1 MLCRSWLIAAPS
13 TAGERRRPDFVWRRS
28 RVWDKASVKIPVIS
42 AMKRA
47 VVRNALVAAAV
58 ALAAL
63 LQPLHSLD
71 ALRAAP
77 TEAAVAVRALPAVAA
92 AHTHDDCDT
101 APKPVAA
108 VCALACAAAIAVLT
122 PPVALIRP
130 ERLAEPASRQPPL
143 RRGRHHSP
151 DPRPPRP
158 VA

>member
-1 MLCRSWLIAAPS
+1 M
-13 TAGERRRPDFVWRRS
+13 
-28 RVWDKASVKIPVIS
+28 KIPVIS
-42 AMKRA
+42 PMKDA
-47 VVRNALVAAAV
+47 VVRNALLAAAV

-63 LQPLHSLD
+63 VQPLHSLD
-71 ALRAAP
+71 ALRAVP
-77 TEAAVAVRALPAVAA
+77 TEAAAVAVRALPAVAA

-122 PPVALIRP
+122 PPVALLRP
-130 ERLAEPASRQPPL
+130 ERIAEPASRQPPL

-151 DPRPPRP
+151 DPRPPRS